1 MCSVMTKAFRVSCC
15 QCVNAYTNINCICIS
30 DASVKVNFLA
40 IDFDQT
46 IIDIHTGGKWNGTG
60 AELATHIRPQFLHF
74 LRAAA
79 EASLHLAVVT
89 FTPQVGFVQ
98 EVLRTHFPHVADQ
111 IIIRGRDGSW
121 HYEGRGSRGGKQQF
135 MASAVE
141 ELQHRHPD
149 VEFRRGKT
157 VLIDDDVNNI
167 RIALMDGHRA
177 VWLDPQRPDR
187 LFTDIINIV

>member
-1 MCSVMTKAFRVSCC
+1 MTFAFCGSCFA
-15 QCVNAYTNINCICIS
+15 NTYTHTKCIS
-30 DASVKVNFLA
+30 SPNASVKVNFLA

-79 EASLHLAVVT
+79 DASLHMAVVT

-98 EVLRTHFPHVADQ
+98 EVLRAHFPTFADQ

-141 ELQHRHPD
+141 ELMHRHPD
-149 VEFRRGKT
+149 VEFGRQTT
-157 VLIDDDVNNI
+157 VLIDDDINDVK
-167 RIALMDGHRA
+167 IALMDGHRA
-177 VWLDPQRPDR
+177 VWLNPQKPER
-187 LFTDIINIV
+187 LFADIADIV

>member
-1 MCSVMTKAFRVSCC
+1 MTFAFCFL
-15 QCVNAYTNINCICIS
+15 CVVITYTHTKCIS
-30 DASVKVNFLA
+30 SSNAPVKVNFLA
-40 IDFDQT
+40 VDFDQT

-60 AELATHIRPQFLHF
+60 AELATHIRPQFLHL

-79 EASLHLAVVT
+79 DASLHLAVVT
-89 FTPQVGFVQ
+89 FTPQVCFVQ
-98 EVLRTHFPHVADQ
+98 EVLRAHFPSFADR

-141 ELQHRHPD
+141 ELQHRHPEED
-149 VEFRRGKT
+149 FDRKTT
-157 VLIDDDVNNI
+157 VLIDDDVNNV

-177 VWLDPQRPDR
+177 VWLNPQHPER
-187 LFTDIINIV
+187 LFKDVADIV